1 MEEVQRHSL
10 VKPGMRKNS
19 LNLFQFT
26 WIIDRLP
33 LVAKGRIPFRHTH
46 HWKSVEERALSFE
59 LKDFLVT
66 SCVIL
71 EKSFDLS
78 KLLFLQL

>member
-33 LVAKGRIPFRHTH
+33 LVAKRQDSISTH
-46 HWKSVEERALSFE
+46 PP
-59 LKDFLVT
+59 
-66 SCVIL
+66 L
-71 EKSFDLS
+71 EKCGGKSTKLRVKRLLS
-78 KLLFLQL
+78 YQLCDFRKVI